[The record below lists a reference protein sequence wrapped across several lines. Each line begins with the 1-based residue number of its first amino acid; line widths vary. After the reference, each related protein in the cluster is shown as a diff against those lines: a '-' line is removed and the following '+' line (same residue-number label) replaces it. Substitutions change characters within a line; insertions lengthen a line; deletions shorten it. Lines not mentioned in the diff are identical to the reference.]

1 MVHFMFKEIIEN
13 HFISNGSVLEANQI
27 NEIIITQPSIYEVIR
42 IMNGIPVF
50 IEDHMERLQNSA
62 ASLDSSI
69 QAIVQNIT
77 SDIEKLIK
85 INNYPEKNI
94 KLLVF
99 NLEKE
104 IPDYIMC
111 FIKSAYPSQ
120 EQYSHGIHSVLVYEE
135 RRNPNAKI
143 INNQLR
149 ETVDLK
155 LKESNAYE
163 ALLVNNKGE
172 ITEGSRSNLFF
183 IVEGNIYTA
192 PTQDVLIGITR
203 KYIIKACNNLNIEII
218 EQPISFSMLDYA
230 EGAFIT
236 GTSPKLLPI
245 ASIEER
251 ELDSANNLI
260 VKNVLAEYNRILESY
275 IHEHK

>member
-1 MVHFMFKEIIEN
+1 MNKEIIEN
-13 HFISNGSVLEANQI
+13 YFISNGSEFESNQI
-27 NEIIITQPSIYEVIR
+27 DQILITAPSVYEVIR
-42 IMNGIPVF
+42 VINGVPLF
-50 IEDHMERLQNSA
+50 LEDHMERLQNSA
-62 ASLDSSI
+62 ASLESDLRLTI
-69 QAIVQNIT
+69 TNIT
-77 SDIEKLIK
+77 SDIERLIK

-111 FIKSAYPSQ
+111 FIKSAYPKA
-120 EQYSHGIHSVLVYEE
+120 EQYLQGIHSMLFHAE
-135 RRNPNAKI
+135 RNNPNAKV

-149 ETVDLK
+149 ETINLE
-155 LKESNAYE
+155 LKENNAYE
-163 ALLVNNKGE
+163 ALLVNNRGE

-183 IVEGNIYTA
+183 VVQGKIYTA

-203 KYIIKACNNLNIEII
+203 KYIIKACTNLNLEII
-218 EQPISFSMLDYA
+218 EQPIPFSMLDYA

-251 ELDSANNLI
+251 ELDSANNQV
-260 VKNVLAEYNRILESY
+260 VKNILAEYNDILNEYILE
-275 IHEHK
+275 HK